1 MGQGGANNKMEGV
14 KSRNNKPKPN
24 VHFIPDLGTKK
35 TCVLHL
41 QPVLAILCMKS
52 KIHNMKLIEF

>member
-24 VHFIPDLGTKK
+24 VHFIPVLQTKK
-35 TCVLHL
+35 CAC
-41 QPVLAILCMKS
+41 PCSNCNSCIRA
-52 KIHNMKLIEF
+52 